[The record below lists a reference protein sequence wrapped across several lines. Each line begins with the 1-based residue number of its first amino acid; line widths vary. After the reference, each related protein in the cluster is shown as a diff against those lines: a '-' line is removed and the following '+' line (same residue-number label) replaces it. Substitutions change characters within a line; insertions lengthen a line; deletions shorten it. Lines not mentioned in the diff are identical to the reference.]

1 MCQIREQNN
10 FYLPTGI
17 TDHVFSFLENYGGS
31 KDVFQASVNL
41 LREEAEVSDVL
52 QENQDFLEIS
62 LSKTARSYTRSGVT
76 KAYRNHQRI
85 FVFK

>member
-31 KDVFQASVNL
+31 KDVFQASVKL

-52 QENQDFLEIS
+52 QENQDFLEVS
-62 LSKTARSYTRSGVT
+62 LSTRLQD
-76 KAYRNHQRI
+76 HI
-85 FVFK
+85 LDPE